1 MDISPYARYPETAV
15 PRLKV
20 NLLRL
25 LASTSS
31 TRRGG
36 QHKLSIKLLAS
47 MVEAGLTPDAVTIG
61 ELISSLS
68 DRGRWDDAQRVVEI
82 AEKTGAIPASS
93 LDSDFEV
100 DVSRLPPA
108 IAKVKVRDLGG
119 PAGYWCENTRCMCT
133 GLVSVAKNRGSRVI
147 YFSVGSIVS

>member
-1 MDISPYARYPETAV
+1 MCTL
-15 PRLKV
+15 PRDGGLASKTQL
-20 NLLRL
+20 LLRL

-36 QHKLSIKLLAS
+36 QHKLSMKLLAS
-47 MVEAGLTPDAVTIG
+47 MVEAGLTPDAVTVG

-100 DVSRLPPA
+100 DVSHLPSA
-108 IAKVKVRDLGG
+108 IAKVKVRNLGG
-119 PAGYWCENTRCMCT
+119 SAGCFDVRTRRMCT
-133 GLVSVAKNRGSRVI
+133 GLSSVTLSSWLAVHL
-147 YFSVGSIVS
+147 YLLWC